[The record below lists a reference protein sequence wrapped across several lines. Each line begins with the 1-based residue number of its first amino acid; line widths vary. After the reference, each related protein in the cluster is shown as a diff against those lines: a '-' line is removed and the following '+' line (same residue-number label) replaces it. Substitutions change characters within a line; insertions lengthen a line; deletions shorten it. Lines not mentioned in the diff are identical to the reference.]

1 MKIKTRR
8 YHIYYWSRVLF
19 FLIRLMPLG
28 ISLGIASFMG
38 KVAFSFL
45 GKYRKIAEDN
55 IAEALGFGEV
65 QSKRIARDVFVNL
78 AKNGAEWV
86 KIASEGRKCAEKLV
100 TEVHGLEHYKE
111 AMSGGKGMIVLAS
124 HLGNWEL
131 LTVYLT
137 AIGYNGTVIG
147 KRLYFHKYDEFI
159 TGLREKTGVQLMYRD
174 ESPKKV
180 LRVLKNGGVI
190 GILADQDV
198 DSVNGIFVDFFGK
211 PAYTPVAP
219 VRLAMA
225 SGAPI
230 VPSFMIRKKD
240 NTHKLVVEKPIYV
253 KRDAKNEEELVRYT
267 RAWTELLE
275 KHVKNDPSQWVWIH
289 RRWKTQTK
297 TNGESKG

>member
-8 YHIYYWSRVLF
+8 YHIYYWSRILF
-19 FLIRLMPLG
+19 FLIRFIPLRFA
-28 ISLGIASFMG
+28 LGLVSFMG
-38 KVAFSFL
+38 KAAFGVL
-45 GKYRKIAEDN
+45 GKYRKIAMDN
-55 IAEALGFGEV
+55 IAEALDLDETRCELV
-65 QSKRIARDVFVNL
+65 ARSVFVNL

-86 KIASEGRKCAEKLV
+86 KLASGGKVFAKKIV
-100 TEVHGLEHYKE
+100 TETHGLEHYEE
-111 AMSGGKGMIVLAS
+111 AVSGGKGMIVLAS

-180 LRVLKNGGVI
+180 LKVLRNGGVI

-230 VPSFMIRKKD
+230 VPSFMIRKSD
-240 NTHKLVVEKPIYV
+240 GTHKLIVEKPIYV
-253 KRDAKNEEELVRYT
+253 NRDMKTEEDIKRYT
-267 RAWTELLE
+267 LAWTEILE
-275 KHVKNDPSQWVWIH
+275 KHVREDPGQWVWIH
-289 RRWKTQTK
+289 RRWKTQREAS
-297 TNGESKG
+297 GV

>member
-19 FLIRLMPLG
+19 FLIRLIPLRFA
-28 ISLGIASFMG
+28 LGLASFMG
-38 KVAFSFL
+38 KAAFDVL
-45 GKYRKIAEDN
+45 GEYRKIAMGN
-55 IAEALGFGEV
+55 IACALDLDETRCELV
-65 QSKRIARDVFVNL
+65 ARSVFVNL

-86 KIASEGRKCAEKLV
+86 KLASGGRAFAEKIV
-100 TEVHGLEHYKE
+100 TETHGLEHYEE
-111 AMSGGKGMIVLAS
+111 AVSGGKGMIVLAS

-180 LRVLKNGGVI
+180 LKVLKNGGVI

-211 PAYTPVAP
+211 PAFTPVAP

-230 VPSFMIRKKD
+230 VPSFMIRKSD
-240 NTHKLVVEKPIYV
+240 GTHKLIVEKPIYV
-253 KRDAKNEEELVRYT
+253 SRDAKTEEDVKRYT
-267 RAWTELLE
+267 RAWTEILE
-275 KHVKNDPSQWVWIH
+275 KHVREDPGQWVWIH
-289 RRWKTQTK
+289 RRWKTQ
-297 TNGESKG
+297 NVAAGV